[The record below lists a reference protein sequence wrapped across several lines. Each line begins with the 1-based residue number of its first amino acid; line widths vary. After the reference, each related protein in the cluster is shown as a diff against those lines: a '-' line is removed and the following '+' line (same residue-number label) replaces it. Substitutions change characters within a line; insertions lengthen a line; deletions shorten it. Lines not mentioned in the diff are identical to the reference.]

1 MRTFDL
7 TRNQGNNAILFTRF
21 PLVAQ
26 ALKLVAVPCGP
37 QRRPVP
43 QNKTSS
49 NTYVS
54 QHFLPIDYEPKI
66 KSRKHTLSGVLR
78 SAACGGALRR
88 CAAPSAAAWR
98 SAPPLRGAK
107 RPARCAR
114 NLSGTMRKNA
124 LICLAPQAPH
134 AAANGLIHQ
143 GTAAGGG
150 DSGAA

>member
-43 QNKTSS
+43 QNKTNS
-49 NTYVS
+49 NTSVS

-66 KSRKHTLSGVLR
+66 KSRKTHFV
-78 SAACGGALRR
+78 RR
-88 CAAPSAAAWR
+88 
-98 SAPPLRGAK
+98 PPLRRLRRRFAPLRGTQRRCVALRAAPPGRYAPRALRAQPFWDHEK
-107 RPARCAR
+107 IFFFPLERPPLRFLLAVAARRGPRAR
-114 NLSGTMRKNA
+114 S
-124 LICLAPQAPH
+124 H
-134 AAANGLIHQ
+134 E
-143 GTAAGGG
+143 
-150 DSGAA
+150 